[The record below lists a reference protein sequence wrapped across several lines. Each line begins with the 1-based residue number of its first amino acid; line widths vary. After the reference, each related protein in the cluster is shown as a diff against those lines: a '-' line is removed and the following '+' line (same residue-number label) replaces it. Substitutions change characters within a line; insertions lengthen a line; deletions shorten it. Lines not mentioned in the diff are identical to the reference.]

1 MSMNERTFFGCLLIT
16 VIFVASLG
24 VAGGSFLQSDTIN
37 LEVKEPLEILPYES
51 VLSLFPGE
59 TLTFSVAIE
68 NHASVSYKACLS
80 FSLNNTEYE
89 KYVTF
94 SNTVYTVD
102 PGRNI
107 LAAWLKVSGT
117 APASKLE
124 VIVNIVRDL
133 EPSPADDL
141 APSLTLFA
149 AGARWAAEDGNSV
162 LYINWYDNYLAHH
175 LSDGADWGP
184 WWREGQLEQIKN
196 VMAEVLEQKGFMVTC
211 VGDVPEDLSGYDLVV
226 FEAWFAVEPKHGQV
240 VRDYL
245 NSGGSVVIL
254 SGVPC
259 YFATYCKDL
268 WPYVTGGQNLSS
280 IQDWFGSAAFVNS
293 GGTANL
299 VMDNPLGTSLESQST
314 VYHIDAYGC
323 YALASMN
330 EGAQVIARWKNG
342 PVYAFT
348 YEYGNGRVYYQAEM
362 DW

>member
-1 MSMNERTFFGCLLIT
+1 MNKQALPKFILCAAVLI
-16 VIFVASLG
+16 ASVG
-24 VAGGSFLQSDTIN
+24 VVGGNIPQSGTIN
-37 LEVKEPLEILPYES
+37 LEVKEPLEILPHS
-51 VLSLFPGE
+51 SLLILFPGE
-59 TLTFSVAIE
+59 TLEFQVTVE
-68 NHASVSYKACLS
+68 NHASVTYNTSLS
-80 FSLNNTEYE
+80 FSLNDTEYE
-89 KYVTF
+89 KYITF
-94 SNTVYTVD
+94 SNTVYAVE

-107 LAAWLKVSGT
+107 LDAWLNVSST

-124 VIVNIVRDL
+124 VTIKIVRDV
-133 EPSPADDL
+133 EPSIPDGL
-141 APSLTLFA
+141 APSLELFVAGAVWA
-149 AGARWAAEDGNSV
+149 AGDGNSV
-162 LYINWYDNYLAHH
+162 LYINWYDNYRTHH

-196 VMAEVLEQKGFMVTC
+196 VMAEVMEHKGFAVTC
-211 VGDVPEDLSGYDLVV
+211 AGDVPENMSDYDLVV
-226 FEAWFAVEPKHGQV
+226 FEAWFAVEPQHGQI

-268 WPYVTGGQNLSS
+268 WPYVTGGLNLSS

-299 VMDNPLGTSLESQST
+299 VVDKPFGTSLENQSK

-323 YALASMN
+323 YALASMSD
-330 EGAQVIARWKNG
+330 EAHVVARWG
-342 PVYAFT
+342 DGAVYAFT
-348 YEYGNGRVYYQAEM
+348 HEYGNGRVFYQAEM